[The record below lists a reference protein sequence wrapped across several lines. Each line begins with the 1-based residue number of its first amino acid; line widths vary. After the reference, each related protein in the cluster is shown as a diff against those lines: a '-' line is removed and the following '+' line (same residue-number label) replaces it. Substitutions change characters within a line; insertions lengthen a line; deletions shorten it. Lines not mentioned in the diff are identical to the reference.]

1 MKDMI
6 GYCGLD
12 CENATHIL
20 RQRTM
25 TKPCVRK
32 QRSCGQS

>member
-12 CENATHIL
+12 CEI
-20 RQRTM
+20 
-25 TKPCVRK
+25 RK
-32 QRSCGQS
+32 RSMRNMRNEEDKTWRYL